1 MAFTNLRAA
10 IRNWTTNQSVTS
22 AGLRRT
28 GLLPTVLLLDGI
40 VSWLFGTRTEPRSGW
55 VGDAGFATVST
66 LTVTVSPGLGFAYD
80 SSASVGV
87 WDPPAYKP
95 ICIPANTTV
104 VLDAHAGSARID
116 LVYATVALTDDQ
128 PDTVRIRS
136 AGPGSQA
143 SATRNLRSAWIVT
156 VAKVSG
162 TPGSGTPPA
171 TPSGGIPIALA
182 HVPATSGTVR
192 MQDVRQVLH
201 TRYHMPFIPDSGIP
215 DDASENAPYTQN
227 VVQKGM
233 VPTGLSGL
241 SYRLTEGYVDS
252 FGERHKVP
260 ETPTVTHATAD
271 PTNPRIDL
279 VYLFNG
285 TEVNIETGTPAAV
298 PVAPTLADAIS
309 SVGWS
314 EPRTLT
320 PLWLVTVNA
329 ADTTLSYP
337 SDFTDIRPLAPITAA
352 QIARKPLFIKATVAA
367 EVSNVRAVTLQLID
381 QDGADVSG
389 VKWSALIRGYD
400 VTGAVAPVADAC
412 MDRNS
417 FNDIIYP
424 SPSAGTVSIGYCAS
438 DSNGEITFDVSV
450 AAGTQLRLIEILPSF
465 LFQTDPTAEK
475 RSEAAGART
484 IFSAHPMLLEV
495 DFA

>member
-10 IRNWTTNQSVTS
+10 IQNWTTNMGVTS
-22 AGLRRT
+22 PRLRRT

-66 LTVTVSPGLGFAYD
+66 LTVTVAPGLGFYYD
-80 SSASVGV
+80 SAAAVDV
-87 WDPPAYKP
+87 WDPPAYQP

-116 LVYATVALTDDQ
+116 LVYATVALTDDE
-128 PDTVRIRS
+128 PDTVRVRT
-136 AGPGSQA
+136 AGPGSAA
-143 SATRNLRSAWIVT
+143 SATRNTRSAWTVT
-156 VAKVSG
+156 IAKASG

-215 DDASENAPYTQN
+215 DDAAENAPYTQN

-241 SYRLTEGYVDS
+241 TYRLTEGYVDS
-252 FGERHKVP
+252 FGARHKVP

-271 PTNPRIDL
+271 ATNPRIDL

-285 TEVNIETGTPAAV
+285 TEVYVQTGTPGAV
-298 PVAPTLADAIS
+298 PVAPTLADAIAAES
-309 SVGWS
+309 WP

-320 PLWLVTVNA
+320 PLWLVTVAA
-329 ADTTLSYP
+329 ADTALSYP
-337 SDFTDIRPLAPITAA
+337 GDFTDIRPLAPITAA
-352 QIARKPLFIKATVAA
+352 QIARKPLFIKATVGV
-367 EVSNVRAVTLQLID
+367 ETGPGTKAVTLQLID

-389 VKWSALIRGYD
+389 VKWTALVQGYSITSGIAPTSNTCLDRG
-400 VTGAVAPVADAC
+400 T
-412 MDRNS
+412 
-417 FNDIIYP
+417 FNDTIGP
-424 SPSAGTVSIGYCAS
+424 SPGAGSIATSYCAS
-438 DSNGEITFDVSV
+438 DSNGELTFSVVS
-450 AAGTQLRLIEILPSF
+450 AAGQTKLVEITPSF
-465 LFQTDPTAEK
+465 VFQADSATEK

-484 IFSAHPMLLEV
+484 ILSAHPMLLEV
-495 DFA
+495 EFA